1 MSKNTKIIAIISIIV
16 IFFAGLFIWYLS
28 KLGGGEKVKTVQNN
42 TVVFEQPRLKIFEE
56 TLYLNEFPDKILIH
70 DSNIIIVKPEQAN
83 QITTVY
89 DVNTKKQVDTHESI
103 VLDYV
108 NKNFLYNKHG
118 VQTFYNEKDLG
129 IHCDKGFIQDPTTIL
144 CVTAKQKDPLD
155 NKLMSINPQ
164 TLEKHDLYS
173 PQNLITA
180 IYVANGTL
188 YVGQTNIVS
197 KKTFLQV
204 GDTVIPTP
212 TQVDMLFPLQGMM
225 HYATFKSS
233 SLQRE
238 AVYYQIQKNNDL
250 VLQETGRIVLHKQ

>member
-1 MSKNTKIIAIISIIV
+1 MSKNTKIIAIVSIIGL
-16 IFFAGLFIWYLS
+16 FFAGLFIWYLS
-28 KLGGGEKVKTVQNN
+28 KLGGGETVKTVQNN
-42 TVVFEQPRLKIFEE
+42 AVVFEQPRLKIFEE

-70 DSNIIIVKPEQAN
+70 DSNIIVVKPEQAN

-89 DVNTKKQVDTHESI
+89 DVNTKRQIDTHESI

-129 IHCDKGFIQDPTTIL
+129 VHCDKGFIQDPTTIL

-164 TLEKHDLYS
+164 TLKKHDLYS

-180 IYVANGTL
+180 VYVAKGTL
-188 YVGQTNIVS
+188 YVGEQNIVS
-197 KKTFLQV
+197 KKTYLKV
-204 GDTVIPTP
+204 GDTIVETP
-212 TQVDMLFPLQGMM
+212 SQVSIIYPMQNSMY
-225 HYATFKSS
+225 YATFQSQ

-238 AVYYQIQKNNDL
+238 AGYY
-250 VLQETGRIVLHKQ
+250 RIDEKGKVWMKEKGKITFY